1 MAEQDA
7 PLLSTKYLVLRLTKE
22 VNLEK
27 LLRKL
32 KTYQKDHE
40 GNPTW
45 SDLVDILSSAETY
58 KKQTK
63 IGKFL
68 ENLQ

>member
-1 MAEQDA
+1 VSEQDT

-32 KTYQKDHE
+32 KTFQKNHE
-40 GNPTW
+40 GNPRW
-45 SDLVDILSSAETY
+45 GDLVDILSSAETY
-58 KKQTK
+58 KKQTT
-63 IGKFL
+63 IGTFL
-68 ENLQ
+68 ETL